1 MKTIRTLVFTLAA
14 ALLVV
19 AAGVPSEAQYAPSAG
34 SNLSRDAGRFVAVNY
49 NYPATTNY
57 IGTPGGGQ
65 AGNSSTGT
73 ASITVMVASIK
84 LPDGRRIFPYNIFTP
99 LIVGGP
105 TNQELVTPTSVSN
118 CYYNSSGG
126 NGSCVITASFSF
138 THANGEPVVS
148 GTGGLAEAEYDA
160 FLSGGGL
167 VAIDNS
173 WAAGVYIG
181 CTNCYASANAAIAA
195 LIPFGSVA
203 IEDDRNGVPQYWT
216 MQQTAS
222 TFLAAPAVLTSS
234 TFVFST
240 TPAGSYTT
248 AAAYYACIS
257 YVDVAGQEGPCS
269 TTQSQ
274 TPGSNNSSATLT
286 APAASA
292 GAVGYTIYISLTSGT
307 YSLSYEVPLTSA
319 ICTLTKIET
328 VTPACAVTNA
338 TYGQTGSG
346 AVVTALT
353 LSTSPVDPQLG
364 GVSGTL
370 LTPNAGGRTTYGY
383 VPVSHLGANGVLSHS
398 LAFTAGG
405 IGSATPISIG
415 AVNLP
420 GGVMNYVGKQIRIC
434 GKYLNTDVNS
444 STQII
449 DVYWDAAG
457 SNTAGSPVKLSAL
470 TETGTGTAAAY
481 EGSFCET
488 FTTTVAGASATAGSI
503 LPGFANFSYALV
515 STGAVVGTGQDTVA
529 AAVGSLNLADSATP
543 GFTTRLNIVHNNATG
558 NATPQLQD
566 LTIEIL

>member
-1 MKTIRTLVFTLAA
+1 MKRLSTVATICLLTLAF
-14 ALLVV
+14 
-19 AAGVPSEAQYAPSAG
+19 AGVASAQYLPASPPS
-34 SNLSRDAGRFVAVNY
+34 NISRGLGRFYAPNY
-49 NYPATTNY
+49 AFGFGGIAPGRVVFGNNATGSQT
-57 IGTPGGGQ
+57 
-65 AGNSSTGT
+65 
-73 ASITVMVASIK
+73 ITLQLGLIT
-84 LPDGRRIFPYNIFTP
+84 LPDGRTDMPFNVNAP
-99 LIVGGP
+99 LLIGNG
-105 TNQELVTPTSVSN
+105 TNQETVTPT
-118 CYYNSSGG
+118 
-126 NGSCVITASFSF
+126 A
-138 THANGEPVVS
+138 VS
-148 GTGGLAEAEYDA
+148 GCYEASILSGSQGINCTITGSFNNLHGQGEIVQSGTYGLQEAINDAFTTGGGVVVVDT
-160 FLSGGGL
+160 FWGGGYGSPMQGTT
-167 VAIDNS
+167 AIL
-173 WAAGVYIG
+173 AAATPY
-181 CTNCYASANAAIAA
+181 
-195 LIPFGSVA
+195 LSVF
-203 IEDDRNGVPQYWT
+203 IEDDRGPGAVQYWT
-216 MQQTAS
+216 TQQTAS
-222 TFLAAPAVLTSS
+222 TFLAAPAVLTAG
-234 TFVFST
+234 TFTFST

-248 AAAYYACIS
+248 AAAYFACVS

-274 TPGSNNSSATLT
+274 TPGTTLSSATVT
-286 APAASA
+286 APVASA

-319 ICTLTKIET
+319 ICTLTKVET
-328 VTPACAVTNA
+328 VTPACAVANS
-338 TYGQTGSG
+338 TYGQAASN

-353 LSTSPVDPQLG
+353 LATSPVDPQLG

-383 VPVSHLGANGVLSHS
+383 VPSSHVGATGILAHS

-415 AVNLP
+415 SVNIAA
-420 GGVMNYVGKQIRIC
+420 GVMNTVGKEIRIC

-457 SNTAGSPVKLSAL
+457 SNSAGSPVKLSAL

-488 FTTTVAGASATAGSI
+488 FTTTVSGAGATAGSI
-503 LPGFANFSYALV
+503 LPGFANLSYALV

-529 AAVGSLNLADSATP
+529 AAVASLNLANTATA